1 MKVRLKACGSTVL
14 GMTLGFA
21 AQAQTATPPRPP
33 VQVSILY
40 PAQLVAQPLARIILV
55 GDSTMA
61 PRSGYGDALCQR
73 LLPQVECLNLAKG
86 GRSSGSYR
94 AEGSWAQVL
103 VHLHAARALTKGQ
116 AGVPT
121 WVLLQFGH
129 NDQPG
134 KPGRSTDLAI
144 EYPVNLQAYVRDVR
158 QLGATPV
165 LVTPLTRRT
174 FKGEQLENNLLP
186 WVQSMRAV
194 AADQAVPLIDLN
206 AISVQAVQAM
216 GQDEA
221 DTLAMEPPPP
231 TPKLGGPST
240 EIQGAA
246 KTTFDRTHL
255 GAKGAALFAD
265 MVAAEARKVVG
276 LQAYFSH

>member
-1 MKVRLKACGSTVL
+1 
-14 GMTLGFA
+14 
-21 AQAQTATPPRPP
+21 
-33 VQVSILY
+33 
-40 PAQLVAQPLARIILV
+40 
-55 GDSTMA
+55 MA

-73 LLPQVECLNLAKG
+73 LPPQVECLNLAKG

-94 AEGSWAQVL
+94 AEGSWAQL
-103 VHLHAARALTKGQ
+103 LDRLQAAHALSSGH

-121 WVLLQFGH
+121 WVFLQFGH

-134 KPGRSTDLAI
+134 KPGRSTDLAT

-158 QLGATPV
+158 KLGATPV

-174 FKGEQLENNLLP
+174 FKGGVLENNLLP
-186 WVQSMRAV
+186 WVQSMRTV
-194 AADQAVPLIDLN
+194 AADQAVALIDLN

-231 TPKLGGPST
+231 KPAPSTVAAPAAPKDSAAPST

-265 MVAAEARKVVG
+265 MVAAEARKVAG
-276 LQAYFSH
+276 LKAYFSH